1 MSTHWRTF
9 RLSDLELCKLKFLH
23 AHNTLHFSEEILSKL
38 CLKASATTVPW
49 YMDFFFL
56 KKRNIK
62 KKNPISSIKRQINSR
77 RLLFRAVICPDN
89 HLISIDFQ
97 RYQCD
102 SFIWMSSL
110 LDSARS
116 DELPDSSFKFPDD
129 AIDFYATGKWMKGK
143 VRGQQRVR
151 AAWVESRVGD
161 QQGQHVSDR

>member
-1 MSTHWRTF
+1 MSTHSRTF
-9 RLSDLELCKLKFLH
+9 RLSDLELCKLKYLH
-23 AHNTLHFSEEILSKL
+23 AHNTLHSQKEYSASWV
-38 CLKASATTVPW
+38 LKHQQQQSPDTW
-49 YMDFFFL
+49 HGL
-56 KKRNIK
+56 KKKKRNI
-62 KKNPISSIKRQINSR
+62 KKNPISSIKRQINSH
-77 RLLFRAVICPDN
+77 RLLFRAVIYPDN